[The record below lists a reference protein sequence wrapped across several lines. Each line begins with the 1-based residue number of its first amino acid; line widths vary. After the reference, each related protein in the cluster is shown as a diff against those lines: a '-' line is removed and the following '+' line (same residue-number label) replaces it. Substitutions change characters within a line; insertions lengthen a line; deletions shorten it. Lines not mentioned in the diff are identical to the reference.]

1 MTLSAAR
8 STNPTNYRVCF
19 TGTATIDTTRAG
31 PIPAAADYQPL
42 TIVSGSSFA
51 TASNCWDSSILQGD
65 TSSVDSVGIRVK
77 GDTDAEADETVIAT
91 LSLRGSNEGVT
102 LGTSVVTHTIL
113 DDDTPAPEIS
123 VSLPISEGE
132 NRSDAGEKK
141 VSESEGG
148 VGIGFN
154 LAADQPLPSALTVCV
169 RVTES
174 GGDRVASGSEG
185 IQTVNMPSSVT
196 NGSGTHT
203 LTWTNTAA
211 DDQDSSVTVERWRR
225 TP

>member
-1 MTLSAAR
+1 MFTVSLSAAVG
-8 STNPTNYRVCF
+8 NLTNYTVCF
-19 TGTATIDTTRAG
+19 TGTATIHTPSSRVFSA
-31 PIPAAADYQPL
+31 PYPAIPGTADFQPTVDL
-42 TIVSGSSFA
+42 NGVALAIWNQ
-51 TASNCWDSSILQGD
+51 NCVDAVID
-65 TSSVDSVGIRVK
+65 DRETSPYNIIGIRVK
-77 GDTDAEADETVIAT
+77 GDTDAESDETVIAT
-91 LSLRGSNEGVT
+91 LSLRGNAPGVT

-132 NRSDAGEKK
+132 SRSDAGEKK
-141 VSESEGG
+141 VPESEGG

-196 NGSGTHT
+196 NGSG
-203 LTWTNTAA
+203 
-211 DDQDSSVTVERWRR
+211 SR
-225 TP
+225 